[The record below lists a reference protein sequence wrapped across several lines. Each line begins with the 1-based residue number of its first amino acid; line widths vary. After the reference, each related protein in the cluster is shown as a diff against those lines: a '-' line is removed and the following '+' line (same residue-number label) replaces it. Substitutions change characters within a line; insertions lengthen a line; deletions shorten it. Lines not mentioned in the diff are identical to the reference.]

1 MPGTSKNFEGGSWAE
16 VWLSC
21 EHRSFFWLII
31 CSSEFNLPF
40 FFLILHP
47 LIPWPLKWTKF
58 QAIMMYL
65 MYGGH
70 PVLSYPSLVREVPLL
85 GQRQA
90 LVQSQHPHCPMAS
103 PWCEHLGALGSPW
116 FISTPFRLRCFFGG
130 LGVEKITVMGTSHT
144 NTQCRVSFYF
154 LSGKGACWEIST
166 PNPPRCWTHLLATKP
181 WTPCILVQLTSSW
194 YCLTLGHFDN
204 PCVCLGRASRSDVI
218 LTKPRCPSHT
228 YRHHPCRVSFLPLSL
243 ERCCRVLGPPFVN
256 WSSLTSFSCLCCC
269 SERGSRLGSQPP
281 FASDNVDSVTTEL

>member
-31 CSSEFNLPF
+31 RSSEFNLP

-58 QAIMMYL
+58 QAITMYL

-103 PWCEHLGALGSPW
+103 PWCEHLGLFPLLSDWDAFLGGWGWKKPLSWAPHTQ
-116 FISTPFRLRCFFGG
+116 TPNAESL
-130 LGVEKITVMGTSHT
+130 
-144 NTQCRVSFYF
+144 YF

-204 PCVCLGRASRSDVI
+204 PCVSLGRASRGGVI

-243 ERCCRVLGPPFVN
+243 ERYCRVLGPPFVN